1 MERVSLSR
9 VLLALILA
17 VSGLACGDATSPD
30 DSAGRERRVAAYAD
44 VGMGADT
51 TRSGGGVG
59 LPILTGSRVGSTGVA
74 AGTRATTARPRVHR
88 GTR

>member
-30 DSAGRERRVAAYAD
+30 DSTGRERRAAAHAD
-44 VGMGADT
+44 VGTGADT

-59 LPILTGSRVGSTGVA
+59 LPILTGSRAGSTGVD